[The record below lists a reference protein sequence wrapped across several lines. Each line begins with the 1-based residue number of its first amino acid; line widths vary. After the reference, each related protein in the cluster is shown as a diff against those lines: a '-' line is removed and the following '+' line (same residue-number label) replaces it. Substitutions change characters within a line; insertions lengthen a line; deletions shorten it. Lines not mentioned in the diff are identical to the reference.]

1 MRNPFDS
8 WKSAVLAAALM
19 VAPVERALGAEPAT
33 AKDQVVTNVE
43 LPAFLA
49 PMLIG
54 NRLESY
60 AYITVS
66 LTPANREKMLT
77 IREKMPFLRDVF
89 LREVNKGS
97 IVKVDDPKTVDTVAL
112 KARLLLRVDQILP
125 KGTVSDLKFQ
135 QIVMTPVLG
144 QS

>member
-1 MRNPFDS
+1 MKTPFAR
-8 WKSAVLAAALM
+8 WKSLVLAAALA
-19 VAPVERALGAEPAT
+19 VSPVERVVGAEPA
-33 AKDQVVTNVE
+33 KDQLVTNVE

-60 AYITVS
+60 AYITVA
-66 LTPANREKMLT
+66 LTPANREKMLA
-77 IREKMPFLRDVF
+77 IREKMPFLRDAF

-97 IVKVDDPKTVDTVAL
+97 IVKGDDPTTVDTVAL
-112 KARLLLRVDQILP
+112 KARLLLRVDQVLP

-135 QIVMTPVLG
+135 QIVMTPIMG